1 MSQTEAVNLRVYWI
15 TWGVL
20 LVVTLLMLL
29 LDGANVSRTPFLLL
43 MLGAMAVK
51 ATLIGGNFMHLRHEN
66 AGIVLTVIVGLFAC
80 GLILYTL
87 IAPDAVRI
95 HQMVTGQ

>member
-1 MSQTEAVNLRVYWI
+1 MAHTEAVNLRVYWI

-20 LVVTLLMLL
+20 LMITVMMLV
-29 LDGANVSRTPFLLL
+29 LDGAKVSRTPFLVM
-43 MLGAMAVK
+43 MLGAMAIK
-51 ATLIGGNFMHLRHEN
+51 ATLIAGNFMHLRHEN
-66 AGIVLTVIVGLFAC
+66 AGIILTVMVGLFAC
-80 GLILYTL
+80 GLILYAL